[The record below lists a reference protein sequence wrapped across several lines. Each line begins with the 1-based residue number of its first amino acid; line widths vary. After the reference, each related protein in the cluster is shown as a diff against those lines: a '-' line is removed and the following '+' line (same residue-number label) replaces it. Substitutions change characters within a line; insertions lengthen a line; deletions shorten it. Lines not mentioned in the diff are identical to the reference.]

1 MFIQQLLGQHQL
13 SFGLLGLRVMIRLL
27 IGDTWSLVAVKWY
40 QEYKLVD
47 GALQKGHGSRS
58 STTCRE
64 LVISNRKVHLTN

>member
-1 MFIQQLLGQHQL
+1 MFIRQLLGQHQL
-13 SFGLLGLRVMIRLL
+13 YLGLLGLRVRLL
-27 IGDTWSLVAVKWY
+27 VGDTWSLVAVKWY

-47 GALQKGHGSRS
+47 GALQKGHGSCS

>member
-1 MFIQQLLGQHQL
+1 MFIRQLLGQHQL
-13 SFGLLGLRVMIRLL
+13 YLGLLGLRVRLL
-27 IGDTWSLVAVKWY
+27 VGDTWSLVAVKWY

-47 GALQKGHGSRS
+47 GALQKGHGSRP

>member
-1 MFIQQLLGQHQL
+1 MFIHQLLGQHQL
-13 SFGLLGLRVMIRLL
+13 YLGLLGLRVRLL
-27 IGDTWSLVAVKWY
+27 GGDTWSLVAVKWY
-40 QEYKLVD
+40 QEYKLED